1 MPLTIEEK
9 TLLRENF
16 QAAGERIDGLEEET
30 KLSVKELKATVDELQ
45 RKLRTVYRSMATGV
59 TETGQVY
66 RRFWETD
73 NQAKEFGELF
83 LKAAGRKALGE
94 GTATAG
100 GVLVP
105 EELMLRV
112 IAKLGQYGKFRRDA
126 TVLPMGSD
134 TTKVPKI
141 DVDLTVYEPGE
152 NADLEHSDMSFSQ
165 VGLTAKKWACITK
178 VSSELEEDSI
188 IALGE
193 ILALS
198 MVRSMA
204 KKEDEVGFIG
214 DGTETY
220 FGMTGIVGALRGVD
234 ATIGNIAGL
243 QVGSGNAYSELTID
257 DFEDLVALLPSEA
270 DEGAAWYV
278 SKKFFFSV
286 MHRLARAAG
295 ASDMFAILSDRKE
308 RYFMGYLVNFVHAM
322 PSVEAN
328 SQICALLGDLQL
340 GAYLGE
346 RRELRIDRSAE
357 VHFTND
363 QIGFRGIERIDINA
377 FGVGD
382 TSEAGPIV
390 GLITAAA

>member
-1 MPLTIEEK
+1 MLTTQEQKDI
-9 TLLRENF
+9 TGGF
-16 QAAGERIDGLEEET
+16 AAAGERIEQVEEDVKMSIGELSET
-30 KLSVKELKATVDELQ
+30 LNEL
-45 RKLRTVYRSMATGV
+45 RKSLRSISKGFLTGE
-59 TETGQVY
+59 TETGKEY
-66 RRFWETD
+66 KRFWQTEE
-73 NQAKEFGELF
+73 QARQFGELF
-83 LKAAGRKALGE
+83 YIAAGRKALGE
-94 GTATAG
+94 GTATTG
-100 GVLVP
+100 GILVP
-105 EELMLRV
+105 GELMPIL
-112 IAKLGQYGKFRRDA
+112 IQKLGQYGKYRRDA
-126 TVLPMGSD
+126 TVVRMGSD
-134 TTKVPKI
+134 TLKVPKI

-152 NADLEHSDMSFSQ
+152 NANLTESDTAFSQ
-165 VGLTAKKWACITK
+165 VGMTAKKWACLTK

-234 ATIGNIAGL
+234 AVIANITGL
-243 QVGSGNAYSELTID
+243 QVGTGNAYSELTLD
-257 DFEDLVALLPSEA
+257 DFEDTVALLPGEA
-270 DEGAAWYV
+270 DDNAGWYV
-278 SKKFFFSV
+278 NKKFYFSV

-295 ASDMFAILSDRKE
+295 AADMFSILSDRKE
-308 RYFMGYLVNFVHAM
+308 RYFMGYLVNFIHAM

-328 SQICALLGDLQL
+328 SQICAVLGDLQL

-346 RRELRIDRSAE
+346 RRELRIDRSTDVYFA
-357 VHFTND
+357 ND

-390 GLITAAA
+390 GLITKDS